1 MSAKGSR
8 PSSRGTKAPSGSRA
22 AVKTPPEGSKRPP
35 VKPDS
40 AAREVVRGREVEFW
54 GVGCISLG
62 IVLVLSMYLHMAGPL
77 GRAIDTTFGWLL
89 GLGRFALPMVVT
101 GIGVAMVRRRS
112 IQHRLRLTMGWTI
125 IRQLQH
131 ITVSCLQN
139 MIRCG
144 THHDCK
150 FCVRAHVAI
159 LAMNWHKPL
168 RLQDG
173 VIRL

>member
-8 PSSRGTKAPSGSRA
+8 PSSRGTKAPSGTRA
-22 AVKTPPEGSKRPP
+22 GVKTPPKGSKRPP

-112 IQHRLRLTMGWTI
+112 IQHRLRLTMG
-125 IRQLQH
+125 
-131 ITVSCLQN
+131 
-139 MIRCG
+139 
-144 THHDCK
+144 
-150 FCVRAHVAI
+150 
-159 LAMNWHKPL
+159 
-168 RLQDG
+168 
-173 VIRL
+173 